1 MLGTD
6 TMKTKK
12 RPWVF
17 LLYSIGR
24 WIVSTTTS
32 HRFVMDEDWKA
43 IAVQPGAS
51 YARESSGGII
61 IRKEERGHTPTPL
74 SPDTG
79 QLPMHAAPW
88 WSVLPSNPGGK
99 KYCAVV
105 LVAVLVRQHLIK
117 LGAVDGAN
125 SMEVAAC
132 MPRRMHDRSR
142 FTVYEAGVDSDEV
155 HFYPGKKTGF
165 LSHLYIKVIFLP
177 RLARDKH
184 RENSKKSPFCRRW
197 IVSGCSEAAPLHSRW
212 QCGGDQVYFG
222 RAPRATAAQ
231 WSAVPT
237 RGRRELGP
245 RGREVESWRILGVH
259 SWHVRRCKQSQ

>member
-1 MLGTD
+1 
-6 TMKTKK
+6 
-12 RPWVF
+12 
-17 LLYSIGR
+17 
-24 WIVSTTTS
+24 
-32 HRFVMDEDWKA
+32 MDEDWKA

-51 YARESSGGII
+51 YARQSSGGVI

-117 LGAVDGAN
+117 LGAVDGAK

-132 MPRRMHDRSR
+132 MPRRMHDRAR

-155 HFYPGKKTGF
+155 HFFPGKKTGF
-165 LSHLYIKVIFLP
+165 LSHLYLKVIFLP

-184 RENSKKSPFCRRW
+184 RENSKK
-197 IVSGCSEAAPLHSRW
+197 A
-212 QCGGDQVYFG
+212 
-222 RAPRATAAQ
+222 
-231 WSAVPT
+231 
-237 RGRRELGP
+237 
-245 RGREVESWRILGVH
+245 
-259 SWHVRRCKQSQ
+259 

>member
-1 MLGTD
+1 
-6 TMKTKK
+6 
-12 RPWVF
+12 
-17 LLYSIGR
+17 
-24 WIVSTTTS
+24 
-32 HRFVMDEDWKA
+32 MDEDWKA

-155 HFYPGKKTGF
+155 HFFPGKKTGF

-184 RENSKKSPFCRRW
+184 RENSKKGPFCRRW
-197 IVSGCSEAAPLHSRW
+197 IVGGCSEAAPLHCRSALVKDKNNRFTSR
-212 QCGGDQVYFG
+212 DQ
-222 RAPRATAAQ
+222 
-231 WSAVPT
+231 SS
-237 RGRRELGP
+237 LIP
-245 RGREVESWRILGVH
+245 RGSSKVAGVYRWTVPH
-259 SWHVRRCKQSQ
+259 GRDIGAGDIWEIKVF

>member
-1 MLGTD
+1 
-6 TMKTKK
+6 MKTKK

-105 LVAVLVRQHLIK
+105 LVAVLVRQHLINPSISSTW
-117 LGAVDGAN
+117 AQ
-125 SMEVAAC
+125 STEPTPWRSQRAC
-132 MPRRMHDRSR
+132 PAGCTIALASPSTRR
-142 FTVYEAGVDSDEV
+142 A
-155 HFYPGKKTGF
+155 
-165 LSHLYIKVIFLP
+165 
-177 RLARDKH
+177 
-184 RENSKKSPFCRRW
+184 
-197 IVSGCSEAAPLHSRW
+197 
-212 QCGGDQVYFG
+212 
-222 RAPRATAAQ
+222 
-231 WSAVPT
+231 
-237 RGRRELGP
+237 
-245 RGREVESWRILGVH
+245 
-259 SWHVRRCKQSQ
+259 